1 MIRSL
6 PSECKV
12 VQLKSPTT
20 TSSAITTRYVSL
32 KNALK
37 AWIVVNLTQ
46 AVGHATPLTPRR
58 ATDVAG
64 SGAANLAGNVLIWAC
79 EDTVLGE
86 IAPVPAAGSYTVAS
100 DIKNK
105 QVIFEVDPAALG
117 EGFDCLALLIGA
129 SAQITNFASVDVYLL
144 SRYQQATPPSAL
156 AD

>member
-20 TSSAITTRYVSL
+20 TNTAITTRYVSL
-32 KNALK
+32 KNTIK
-37 AWIVVNLTQ
+37 AWLVVNLTQ

-58 ATDVAG
+58 ATDVSG
-64 SGAANLAGNVLIWAC
+64 SGAANLTGNAPIWAC
-79 EDTVLGE
+79 EDCAVGE
-86 IAPVPAAGSYTVAS
+86 IAPVPAAGSYTVVN

-105 QVIFEVDPAALG
+105 QVIFEIDPAALG

-129 SAQITNFASVDVYLL
+129 STQATNFVSADVYLA
-144 SRYQQATPPSAL
+144 SRYPQATPPSAL